1 MGKIRVSQHSGR
13 SGSASHNDRSF
24 LKEMTAEEKI
34 EKAAHIDESL
44 MSQNETWAWNG
55 NTEDFKQGELDYYKQ
70 TFQAGIDRTNENYIR
85 SRHPER
91 CKKLED
97 YYFSEKTCP
106 EEMILQIGD
115 KNTEVSKEVFQACM
129 SDYWAW
135 FNQWNAEHGYPC
147 QILNTALH
155 TDETSIHE
163 HIRRVWKYTDDK
175 GFLRLGQNK
184 ALKAAGV
191 ELPDPSKK
199 ESRYNN
205 RKITFDKMA
214 REKWQEICKAHGF
227 DIETDPR
234 PNAKHKDKAE
244 YIADQMAKEQQ
255 EQKIALETVKQD
267 LATAENRLQTVTE
280 QSKIQTDFLVQT
292 ENKLAEASE
301 SLFKTEN
308 DVKGAISTLE
318 ALEGKIQPLQKQF
331 ESLTS
336 TNETLQAEN
345 KLLGSEKDR
354 LDHDISV
361 LDKELDKTQ
370 DELDNA
376 RNALKGIDK
385 EIADKSDSQRLLR
398 MIDTTYQMI
407 KDRQP
412 YAVEVYA
419 EHEPKYNPITKK
431 QTKPATVEVT
441 KTTFDSYLQDQ
452 NLIQILS
459 ELLNR
464 LLELFRSIKQAL
476 KLEVVKE
483 QAYQEINGKLQA
495 SEERNTKLQIKNM
508 DLSVKIDSLKGDK
521 VKLQAEIDIKQTDLD
536 NVQDKLDRLEERF
549 PGLSKLE
556 RICEYERLYENR
568 SQIGHDYFGKFC
580 LPDPDGEEVR
590 IWYFMKEYAAEC
602 KALHLTPREDIDE
615 HYAKYH
621 NGEHL
626 LEAIS
631 DDHQEQDRGYYL

>member
-1 MGKIRVSQHSGR
+1 MGKIRVTQHSGR
-13 SGSASHNDRSF
+13 SGSARHNDRTF
-24 LKEMTAEEKI
+24 LNDLSKEQILEQAP
-34 EKAAHIDESL
+34 HIDL
-44 MSQNETWAWNG
+44 GKMKDNSQWSCYANL
-55 NTEDFKQGELDYYKQ
+55 DFKAGERAYYDYAFGAALTK
-70 TFQAGIDRTNENYIR
+70 TNDNYIK

-91 CKKLED
+91 CKSMD
-97 YYFSEKTCP
+97 DWYNSDKTKP

-115 KNTEVSKEVFQACM
+115 KDTEVTKKVFEACLR
-129 SDYWAW
+129 DYFAW
-135 FNQWNAEHGYPC
+135 LNKWNDEHGKPF
-147 QILNTALH
+147 QILNYACH
-155 TDETSIHE
+155 YDETSPHV
-163 HIRRVWKYTDDK
+163 HIRRVWQYKDK
-175 GFLRLGQNK
+175 DGDLRLGQNR
-184 ALKAAGV
+184 ALKDAGID
-191 ELPDPSKK
+191 LPDTSKA
-199 ESRYNN
+199 ESRHNN
-205 RKITFDKMA
+205 RKMTFDSMA
-214 REKWQEICKAHGF
+214 REQWQEICRSHGF
-227 DIETDPR
+227 DIETEPR
-234 PNAKHKDKAE
+234 PNVKHKDKAE

-255 EQKIALETVKQD
+255 EKETALETVKQD
-267 LATAENRLQTVTE
+267 LATAEDRLQTVTE

-292 ENKLAEASE
+292 ENKLVEASE
-301 SLFKTEN
+301 SLSKTQN

-521 VKLQAEIDIKQTDLD
+521 VKLQAEIDSKQKDLD
-536 NVQDKLDRLEERF
+536 NVQDKLDCLEERF

-631 DDHQEQDRGYYL
+631 DDHQEQDQGYYR

>member
-234 PNAKHKDKAE
+234 PNVKHKDKAE
-244 YIADQMAKEQQ
+244 FIADQMEKEQLEREMVLELVNQDIKVAEDKLQ
-255 EQKIALETVKQD
+255 ETTDKSKEYERILDTQFKEIGDNSKTLGDQGMELFRIEDTVKQRQSF
-267 LATAENRLQTVTE
+267 LSALPEQAKLNEIAHTVRD
-280 QSKIQTDFLVQT
+280 S
-292 ENKLAEASE
+292 AEAY
-301 SLFKTEN
+301 L
-308 DVKGAISTLE
+308 D
-318 ALEGKIQPLQKQF
+318 KIKVIEPVEVIK
-331 ESLTS
+331 ERP
-336 TNETLQAEN
+336 AN
-345 KLLGSEKDR
+345 KLLG
-354 LDHDISV
+354 
-361 LDKELDKTQ
+361 
-370 DELDNA
+370 
-376 RNALKGIDK
+376 
-385 EIADKSDSQRLLR
+385 
-398 MIDTTYQMI
+398 
-407 KDRQP
+407 
-412 YAVEVYA
+412 
-419 EHEPKYNPITKK
+419 
-431 QTKPATVEVT
+431 KPATVE
-441 KTTFDSYLQDQ
+441 
-452 NLIQILS
+452 IPS
-459 ELLNR
+459 ES
-464 LLELFRSIKQAL
+464 FQ
-476 KLEVVKE
+476 
-483 QAYQEINGKLQA
+483 KLQEAVFERDRVNYSIGVANSLIKA
-495 SEERNTKLQIKNM
+495 SGELTR
-508 DLSVKIDSLKGDK
+508 
-521 VKLQAEIDIKQTDLD
+521 DIKQLNKT
-536 NVQDKLDRLEERF
+536 QDQLFAEKESWTLEAHQEEVAELQ
-549 PGLSKLE
+549 GKIGHLSKVNKKLAE
-556 RICEYERLYENR
+556 DLNEAKEDLAIYN
-568 SQIGHDYFGKFC
+568 
-580 LPDPDGEEVR
+580 EVKQQPFFQQVITAIKR
-590 IWYFMKEYAAEC
+590 K
-602 KALHLTPREDIDE
+602 LHLEKWFDDPNKWYSRIGRLWTKFEGKDLLDDQFKEIYTKHCDSYNLEPRQDMIYRDERGHGSQSHDVQSYDDID
-615 HYAKYH
+615 
-621 NGEHL
+621 L
-626 LEAIS
+626 S
-631 DDHQEQDRGYYL
+631 F

>member
-1 MGKIRVSQHSGR
+1 M
-13 SGSASHNDRSF
+13 
-24 LKEMTAEEKI
+24 
-34 EKAAHIDESL
+34 
-44 MSQNETWAWNG
+44 
-55 NTEDFKQGELDYYKQ
+55 
-70 TFQAGIDRTNENYIR
+70 
-85 SRHPER
+85 
-91 CKKLED
+91 
-97 YYFSEKTCP
+97 
-106 EEMILQIGD
+106 
-115 KNTEVSKEVFQACM
+115 
-129 SDYWAW
+129 
-135 FNQWNAEHGYPC
+135 
-147 QILNTALH
+147 
-155 TDETSIHE
+155 
-163 HIRRVWKYTDDK
+163 
-175 GFLRLGQNK
+175 
-184 ALKAAGV
+184 
-191 ELPDPSKK
+191 
-199 ESRYNN
+199 
-205 RKITFDKMA
+205 
-214 REKWQEICKAHGF
+214 
-227 DIETDPR
+227 
-234 PNAKHKDKAE
+234 
-244 YIADQMAKEQQ
+244 
-255 EQKIALETVKQD
+255 
-267 LATAENRLQTVTE
+267 
-280 QSKIQTDFLVQT
+280 
-292 ENKLAEASE
+292 
-301 SLFKTEN
+301 
-308 DVKGAISTLE
+308 
-318 ALEGKIQPLQKQF
+318 
-331 ESLTS
+331 
-336 TNETLQAEN
+336 
-345 KLLGSEKDR
+345 
-354 LDHDISV
+354 

-521 VKLQAEIDIKQTDLD
+521 VKLQAEIDSKQTDLD